1 MWVVWFWLFGGIGWA
16 HGNKWFTC
24 NSWNTK
30 AIKNLLRYVSRERL
44 NRHFNFCIKMS
55 TNTNA
60 ISFNSWQLHLTSSSM
75 WYFDYGDG
83 RRLSSMFKILWT
95 FISNLKYKVFWL
107 LCHSCAETVLLAKSA
122 LRSILQIRTKE
133 ITYLLLIKRRLNSS
147 FHMMQSHLSSKST

>member
-1 MWVVWFWLFGGIGWA
+1 
-16 HGNKWFTC
+16 
-24 NSWNTK
+24 
-30 AIKNLLRYVSRERL
+30 
-44 NRHFNFCIKMS
+44 MS

-60 ISFNSWQLHLTSSSM
+60 ISFSSWQLHLTSSSM

-83 RRLSSMFKILWT
+83 RRLSSMCKILWT

-147 FHMMQSHLSSKST
+147 FHMMQSHLSSKSTQELYFTSFFYILCDGKCSPFQNASCSLTYQISLLLCIVYWCRPFFWDAV